1 MLIYL
6 IFKIVEFSRVQQS
19 FGHALNQFHFKTI
32 GTEQTEDEQRIS
44 KCIHVHPQCTDVNV
58 LVCIIRVDVFHV
70 C

>member
-44 KCIHVHPQCTDVNV
+44 KYIRVYMYMYNV
-58 LVCIIRVDVFHV
+58 LMSMYLYV
-70 C
+70 